1 MEGVYSSSVF
11 LVDCLRERGLTQKDM
26 LHAEDAFR
34 RVQSF
39 FNNFIEFSVKTK

>member
-11 LVDCLRERGLTQKDM
+11 LVDCLRERGLTLQKM
-26 LHAEDAFR
+26 LLDEFR
-34 RVQSF
+34 VF